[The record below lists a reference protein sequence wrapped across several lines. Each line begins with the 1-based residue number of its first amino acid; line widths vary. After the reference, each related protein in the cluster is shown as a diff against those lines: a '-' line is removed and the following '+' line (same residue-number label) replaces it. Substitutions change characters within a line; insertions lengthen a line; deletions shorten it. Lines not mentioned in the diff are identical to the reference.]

1 MIWNMHVAYALML
14 SLAVRR
20 VDLSGEVVFRCPSC
34 SAERQAE
41 CPEMTGSC
49 AEVVR
54 EPGCGCCPVCARRL
68 GELCGVYTPRCSSGL
83 RCYPEPGSDLPLE
96 QLVQGLGI
104 CGRRVEAEPTGGP
117 ERRESSVQVQDL
129 MEGAQTEVPTI
140 KRPPKDSPWGGAKK
154 AAMWL
159 HRQEMKSKMK
169 LSKVDDGKSPC
180 LKPAGQTQCQ
190 QELDQALER
199 ISKMPFSETRG
210 PLEDLYAVHIP
221 NCDKK
226 GQYNMKQC
234 KMSVAGQRGECWCV
248 NPYTGRQIP
257 DSPMVRGNP
266 NCSQYLGGLE
276 IEPPT
281 PLRK

>member
-1 MIWNMHVAYALML
+1 
-14 SLAVRR
+14 
-20 VDLSGEVVFRCPSC
+20 
-34 SAERQAE
+34 
-41 CPEMTGSC
+41 
-49 AEVVR
+49 
-54 EPGCGCCPVCARRL
+54 
-68 GELCGVYTPRCSSGL
+68 
-83 RCYPEPGSDLPLE
+83 
-96 QLVQGLGI
+96 
-104 CGRRVEAEPTGGP
+104 
-117 ERRESSVQVQDL
+117 

-180 LKPAGQTQCQ
+180 LKPTQCQ